1 VKFVQY
7 YLECLSQASYLIGD
21 DTTGRAIV
29 VDPRRDVQEY
39 LDDAAEAG
47 LRIDYVI
54 ETHLHAD
61 FLSGHLELAEAT
73 GATVIY
79 GSAADV
85 HFAHRKVADGER
97 IELGQV
103 ALEFRATPG
112 HTPESISIVVYE
124 TPDGGTPFGVLTGDT
139 LFIGDV
145 GRPDLVAARGQSPED
160 MARQL
165 YRSLHTRLLTLPD
178 DTRVYP
184 AHGAGS
190 ACGKNLSTATVST
203 IGEQRETNY
212 ALRLGTLEQFVQ
224 AVTEGQPPR
233 PDYFTHVAEL
243 NRERHQLLHDEEPV
257 HLTLDQVLKRQAAGA
272 LVVDVRSPESF
283 GRGHLRRSLNVGLE
297 GRFAEYAGDVIEDER
312 DLIIVGEG
320 VHAREARVRLARV
333 GLDSVLGTLDQP
345 AVAFAARPDLVDV
358 SSRITAGQLAAAR
371 AEIPDL
377 VVLDVRGP
385 GERAQGAIDGSLHI
399 PLPQLRGRLG
409 ELSPV
414 RPVVAHCA
422 GGYRSSIAA
431 SLLRAHGFADVSD
444 LIGGYQA
451 WAAA

>member
-1 VKFVQY
+1 
-7 YLECLSQASYLIGD
+7 LIGD
-21 DTTGRAIV
+21 DTTGRAVV

-39 LDDAAEAG
+39 LDDAAEVG
-47 LRIDYVI
+47 LRIEYVI

-73 GATVIY
+73 GATVLY

-97 IELGQV
+97 IDLGQV

-124 TPDGGTPFGVLTGDT
+124 TPHGATPFGVLTGDT

-145 GRPDLVAARGQSPED
+145 GRPDLVAARGHSPED

-203 IGEQRETNY
+203 IGEQRQTNY
-212 ALRLGTLEQFVQ
+212 ALRLGTIEQFVQ

-257 HLTLDQVLKRQAAGA
+257 HLTLDQVLENQEAGA
-272 LVVDVRSPESF
+272 VVVDVRSPEAF
-283 GRGHLRRSLNVGLE
+283 GRGHLRGSLNVGLE

-320 VHAREARVRLARV
+320 AHAREARVRLARV

-345 AVAFAARPDLVDV
+345 TAAFAARPDLVNV
-358 SSRITAGQLAAAR
+358 SSRITAGQLAAALT
-371 AEIPDL
+371 EIPDL
-377 VVLDVRGP
+377 VVLDVRGS
-385 GERAQGAIDGSLHI
+385 GERALGAIEGSLHI
-399 PLPQLRGRLG
+399 PVPQLRGRLG

-414 RPVVAHCA
+414 RPVVTYCA

-431 SLLRAHGFADVSD
+431 SLLRAHGFDDVSD